1 MKAFLNSKKLS
12 LSLFFIYLFILTWII
27 VAKMD
32 WSLLKSSNLSWL
44 DNPKLL
50 FHPGVTWRSINLVPF
65 RNGNFDRFLVK
76 PLHPLFQIFMEG
88 FDDDAWGDLIVGIF
102 STSSLIFFL

>member
-12 LSLFFIYLFILTWII
+12 LSLFFIYLFILTWVI

-44 DNPKLL
+44 HNPKLL
-50 FHPGVTWRSINLVPF
+50 LHPGVTWKSINLVNLKDYIEPT
-65 RNGNFDRFLVK
+65 RNRAELI
-76 PLHPLFQIFMEG
+76 LHKAHNHEIDEIYLKK
-88 FDDDAWGDLIVGIF
+88 
-102 STSSLIFFL
+102 

>member
-12 LSLFFIYLFILTWII
+12 LSLFFIYLFILTWVI

-50 FHPGVTWRSINLVPF
+50 LHPGVTWRSINLVPF
-65 RNGNFDRFLVK
+65 RNGNFDPMEVLLNIVFFIPFSIYIKVLNTKRSGVIAIFL
-76 PLHPLFQIFMEG
+76 
-88 FDDDAWGDLIVGIF
+88 
-102 STSSLIFFL
+102 